1 MAKLLK
7 PKPVFV
13 IDTREPK
20 NGSAYSFEGFETVR
34 IGLPTGDYS
43 IVGLESRVAVERKE
57 KSDGWSSISGDR
69 ERFQRCFERLA
80 DLDRALVVIEC
91 SLEEFCKRPEFV
103 EKTTAGSAVGT
114 YLSWMCQYRVP
125 VVWAGS
131 KEYAERVTLR
141 FLYSYWKHRAN
152 PADGTLRI
160 SKAVCLI
167 CSCSCE
173 QCVHSNGNG
182 VHTKSCLERLV
193 LAL

>member
-1 MAKLLK
+1 MSASKK
-7 PKPVFV
+7 TPVFIV
-13 IDTREPK
+13 DTREQQP
-20 NGSAYSFEGFETVR
+20 YRFEGFDTIR
-34 IGLPTGDYS
+34 QKLDTGDYS
-43 IVGLESRVAVERKE
+43 IQGSESRVSVEK
-57 KSDGWSSISGDR
+57 KSHGDAWAMVSGSR
-69 ERFQRCFERLA
+69 ERFVRCLERLA
-80 DLDRALVVIEC
+80 SLDRALIVIES
-91 SLEEFCKRPEFV
+91 SLERFALDRPSQIKKV
-103 EKTTAGSAVGT
+103 TVATAVGS
-114 YLSWMCQYRVP
+114 YVSWMCQYRVP

-173 QCVHSNGNG
+173 RCVHLNGDES
-182 VHTKSCLERLV
+182 HTKSCLERMV